1 MATPK
6 VSLGSAMIKNLY
18 ASSWR
23 QLATCKS
30 RAYSVPATGRVYS
43 SLPDIDAAKLSITR
57 TSVPKQL
64 LPPEKLIFGHSFTG
78 IAFFGIMRQ
87 IKLLISLDARSYALR

>member
-1 MATPK
+1 MATSK
-6 VSLGSAMIKNLY
+6 VLMRSVTIKRFY

-30 RAYSVPATGRVYS
+30 RAYSVPATGKVFS

-57 TSVPKQL
+57 TSAPKQL

-78 IAFFGIMRQ
+78 IDFFGNLRQ
-87 IKLLISLDARSYALR
+87 IKLLISLNARSYALG